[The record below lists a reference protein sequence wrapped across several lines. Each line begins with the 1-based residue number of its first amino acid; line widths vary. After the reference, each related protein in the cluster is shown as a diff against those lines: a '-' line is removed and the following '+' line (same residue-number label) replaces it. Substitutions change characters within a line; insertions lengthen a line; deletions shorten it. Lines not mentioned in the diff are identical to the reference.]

1 MTVLLIMV
9 GAVIVLGGAGQLYS
23 RFIARK
29 IGEDPGRSTP
39 ALRKADGRDFVPTPT
54 PVVFAH
60 HFASIAGAGPI
71 VGPVVAFVYGW
82 LPAVLW
88 VVFGGVFIGAVHDYL
103 ATYMA
108 TREGGQSV
116 ATIAR
121 RMLGKDAFVALTIF
135 LVVIL
140 ALVCA
145 AFLNLSASALTSMLP
160 FDRLELPR
168 DQNLFRVVTE
178 GGSERVVIGGIASM
192 SVVCITAVA
201 PLLGYLYLKRK
212 VAVWKCSLLAIAVC
226 AGSITVGL
234 FWPIKLGPLAWQLL
248 LSGYVLVAAGVP
260 VWIFLQSR
268 DFINV
273 HVLYVGMA
281 ILLVTLVMVGIKG
294 ETVSDPVPALN
305 VSEGTEALGMFWPT
319 LFIVI
324 ACGAVSGFHSLCAGG
339 TTCKQLTSELAARRV
354 GYNAMLLESFLAV
367 CVIGVLIVGAGK
379 VNYLFDVHPK
389 YASAAYPVRFGALN
403 LGAVPKANWVLGFAM
418 AVGNATKL
426 AFGVPIVVGA
436 LGGMVLLEG
445 FLVTTLDTAIRLTRY
460 LLEEI
465 WRTLFGKYDVFA
477 APVAQ
482 AETEAE
488 WATGEAVPAGS
499 DGIPV
504 APDMSESP
512 PAPAHPRKTTG
523 LVRAILSLMRTYWFN
538 SALAVGLML
547 AFAWTGG
554 QAALWK
560 IFATSNQLLA
570 AMVLSLA
577 ALWLLRR
584 GRQFWFAL
592 VPAVL
597 MLVTTGTSLG
607 ILLSKY
613 LSGFITYVKARM
625 QDPSTTVDNPITLL
639 IADVV
644 IILITAYLLFAGVR
658 EVLKLRR
665 TGRGKPAR
673 AET

>member
-1 MTVLLIMV
+1 MTILLIMV

-121 RMLGKDAFVALTIF
+121 RMLGKDAFVAMTIF

-234 FWPIKLGPLAWQLL
+234 FWPIALKPLAWKLL
-248 LSGYVLVAAGVP
+248 LSAYVLVAAGVP

-305 VSEGTEALGMFWPT
+305 VSEGSEALGMFWPT

-367 CVIGVLIVGAGK
+367 CVIGVMIVGAGK
-379 VNYLFDVHPK
+379 VNYLLDVHPK
-389 YASAAYPVRFGALN
+389 HVARAYPAFFSSLN

-488 WATGEAVPAGS
+488 WATGEAVPVGS

-547 AFAWTGG
+547 VFAMTKT
-554 QAALWK
+554 QAALWEV
-560 IFATSNQLLA
+560 FATSNQLLA

-597 MLVTTGTSLG
+597 MLVTTTTNLVLM
-607 ILLSKY
+607 LLKFSK
-613 LSGFITYVKARM
+613 
-625 QDPSTTVDNPITLL
+625 DPGQFGTLL
-639 IADVV
+639 AADVV
-644 IILITAYLLFAGVR
+644 IIAITVYLLFAGVR

-665 TGRGKPAR
+665 TGKGKPAR